1 MSPEFLML
9 VDIVWIAIIVLVY
22 FCIAIVVFT
31 PSLYVIWFYLIS
43 RKVSLRSK
51 GLLKTALMT
60 LAVNLVLAYFL
71 FHLGSEYILT
81 QKLDESD
88 ALAETTLRNAIRS
101 QENFRAVHGRYYSVG
116 PIRGPYRDENGLTV
130 EKDVILQV
138 VPVWDKKM
146 GKQAF
151 EAHAVH
157 VWGQS
162 VLANT
167 MDGKIER
174 TPTELEQSAQ
184 LKAKLLRS
192 VK

>member
-1 MSPEFLML
+1 ML
-9 VDIVWIAIIVLVY
+9 ADIVWIAIILLVY

-43 RKVSLRSK
+43 RQVSVKSR
-51 GLLKTALMT
+51 GLLKTAWMT
-60 LAVNLVLAYFL
+60 LAINLVLAYFL
-71 FHLGSEYILT
+71 FHLGSEYVLT
-81 QKLDESD
+81 HKIDESD
-88 ALAETTLRNAIRS
+88 ALAETTLRNAIKS
-101 QENFRAVHGRYYSVG
+101 QENFRAVHGKYYSVG

-130 EKDVILQV
+130 EEDVILEV

-151 EAHAVH
+151 DAHAVH

-167 MDGKIER
+167 RDGNIER
-174 TPTELEQSAQ
+174 TRTESEPSAQ

-192 VK
+192 VR